1 MLSSDPVINVKMVPV
16 IVVED
21 DLATQARLTRILT
34 TLGVADNDIHSAR
47 NIADAEQLIA
57 AHPFSLSL
65 IDIGLPDGNGVDL
78 IGALRAENP
87 DVTAVVVSAWGT
99 EDLIMA
105 ALQAGAVGYLLKE
118 REDVELA
125 ASLRS
130 IQSGG
135 APIDP
140 FVAKHILRFVAQP
153 APDAAKP
160 LNAQAKINLTEPL
173 TPREL
178 EILGLVTQGL
188 ISREIADKLSRSRLT
203 VECHIK
209 NIYRKMHV
217 TTRTEAVF
225 RARSLG
231 LVQ

>member
-1 MLSSDPVINVKMVPV
+1 MLSSETLSAVVVKMTPV
-16 IVVED
+16 MIVED
-21 DLATQARLTRILT
+21 DLPTQARLANVLA
-34 TLGVADNDIHSAR
+34 TLAVAACDIHFAR
-47 NIADAEQLIA
+47 NIADAEAQIR
-57 AHPFSLSL
+57 AHAFNLAL
-65 IDIGLPDGNGVDL
+65 IDIGLPDGNGIHL
-78 IGALRAENP
+78 IAPLRARNLQ
-87 DVTAVVVSAWGT
+87 VTAVVVSAWGT
-99 EDLIMA
+99 EDLIVA
-105 ALQAGAVGYLLKE
+105 ALHAGAVGYLLKE

-140 FVAKHILRFVAQP
+140 FVAKHILRLLTQP
-153 APDAAKP
+153 AVAAPRDAAP
-160 LNAQAKINLTEPL
+160 VNLTEPL

-188 ISREIADKLSRSRLT
+188 ISREIAEKLARSRLT